1 MRLPAQPPRDYPIM
15 IGVDHLEALE
25 SFISLD
31 QELVII
37 TDHRVKKL
45 YGTSLREKLL
55 EHGFRVMLSSFQAGE
70 KSKNARTKERL
81 ELEMLTWYCGRD
93 VMIVALGGGVVGD
106 LAGFLAATYLR
117 GIPYIQMPTTLLGM
131 LDSSIGGKTGI
142 NNSYGKNLIG
152 AFWHPVAVISDFHF
166 LKTLPKHQL
175 INGLIEAIKIF
186 LTCDKEKFFFLQ
198 ENIKQLLM
206 PDLSLL
212 REVVNRAVA
221 LKISLVEA
229 DERETGMRMILNF
242 GHTIG
247 HAIECVSHY
256 QIMHGYAV
264 ALGILVE
271 LKISELLGILS
282 QREFQIVLDLFRKL
296 NIIPTLISKMNPVDL
311 LKATRQDKKRT
322 PESIRYILLRQIGM
336 IEETGDTIVHA
347 VEDAMVIEALK
358 IIQMGY

>member
-25 SFISLD
+25 SCISLD

-81 ELEMLTWYCGRD
+81 ELEMFAWYCGRD
-93 VMIVALGGGVVGD
+93 VMILALGGGVVGD

-152 AFWHPVAVISDFHF
+152 AFWHPVAVISDLHF

-186 LTCDKEKFFFLQ
+186 LTRDKEQFYFLQ
-198 ENIKQLLM
+198 DNIKQLLM

-221 LKISLVEA
+221 LKISLVES

-247 HAIECVSHY
+247 HAIERLSHY

-282 QREFQIVLDLFRKL
+282 QREFQIVLDFFRKL
-296 NIIPTLISKMNPVDL
+296 NITPTLISKMNPVDL
-311 LKATRQDKKRT
+311 LEATRQDKKRT
-322 PESIRYILLRQIGM
+322 QESIRYILLRQIGM